1 MRYPLIIHP
10 PDADGVVTIELD
22 GLPGVTEGDSLEEAL
37 ANVPDMVWTAAAG
50 RVANGFDL
58 PAPPPDDGRPTAAVP
73 AIIVLKYE
81 LRLALD
87 EAGVARS
94 ELARRLGVPRQ
105 RVTRL
110 LDPAHNSR
118 IAQLEAALEALG
130 REVVV
135 DVRRVA

>member
-22 GLPGVTEGDSLEEAL
+22 GLPGVTEGDSLDEAM
-37 ANVPDMVWTAAAG
+37 ANVPDMIWTAAAG
-50 RVANGFDL
+50 SVAHGFAL
-58 PAPPPDDGRPTAAVP
+58 PDPPLANGRPTASVP
-73 AIIVLKYE
+73 AIIVLKYKV
-81 LRLALD
+81 RVAL
-87 EAGVARS
+87 EETGVTQS
-94 ELARRLGVPRQ
+94 ELARRLDVPRQ

-118 IAQLEAALEALG
+118 IGQIEAALAALG

-135 DVRRVA
+135 DVRQVA